1 MSFTD
6 LPSELMITEDN
17 RSAIVANYRFNMAT
31 LEASKNLMHDTAELN
46 LEDAPEKS
54 TLLRRIEIFE
64 E

>member
-1 MSFTD
+1 
-6 LPSELMITEDN
+6 MITEDN